1 MENQTFEDEGIL
13 EGADAEELDFDA
25 SYDEDTDTSEED
37 GDTSSETPD
46 VISKLKEI
54 TGREFKDEADF
65 KKHYK
70 HLSSY
75 VGKKVEAKTAK
86 PIDDERVNELEFKV
100 DHPEFKNH
108 FDIIKMVAK
117 ERGVS
122 YSDAISD
129 PLVKELVDGRQSK
142 KGESIIH
149 SNNKISSDKP
159 ALAKLRQ
166 NVNTEDGL
174 TEYLQ
179 ATLEK

>member
-1 MENQTFEDEGIL
+1 METQTFEDEGVL
-13 EGADAEELDFDA
+13 EGADAEEQDFDA
-25 SYDEDTDTSEED
+25 SYEDDTDTSEED
-37 GDTSSETPD
+37 VDPNSSDTPD

-54 TGREFKDEADF
+54 TGREFKDEEDF

-70 HLSSY
+70 NLSSF
-75 VGKKVEAKTAK
+75 VGKKVEAKAK
-86 PIDDERVNELEFKV
+86 PINDERVNELEFKV
-100 DHPEFKNH
+100 DYPEYKNH

-129 PLVKELVDGRQSK
+129 PLVKELVEVRQSR

-159 ALAKLRQ
+159 AIAKLRQ

-174 TEYLQ
+174 TEYLK
-179 ATLEK
+179 ATMED